1 MFAVC
6 VFSPVNSLLTDWK
19 FISLKVC
26 QHATI
31 SCLHLV
37 VANWLIPSF
46 YCFIA
51 ILYNIKQCELHL
63 QASAVDSSSFPSEEI
78 RRLQQ
83 QNSTLRA
90 VVAEMRKEMENLS
103 QQMPKA
109 QSQTTNPEPSTAG
122 TRGLQT
128 NKETILIISVTYFL
142 HFQECLN
149 LFPYLLGKSH

>member
-1 MFAVC
+1 MFVVC
-6 VFSPVNSLLTDWK
+6 VQSCNSLLTDWK
-19 FISLKVC
+19 FRSLKVC

-37 VANWLIPSF
+37 VANWFKQSF
-46 YCFIA
+46 YCFITV
-51 ILYNIKQCELHL
+51 LRNIKRCELHL

-90 VVAEMRKEMENLS
+90 VVAEMRKGIENLS
-103 QQMPKA
+103 QQMPIA

-128 NKETILIISVTYFL
+128 NKETIWLFLWHISTTFRN
-142 HFQECLN
+142 F
-149 LFPYLLGKSH
+149 